1 MSETKQRS
9 WSRDPLNWFAVIF
22 VPLWLLLL
30 LGWVNGEWLVDRVPV
45 LSLGILDTVLIF
57 AAFTT
62 AFWLVLALII
72 RMTGRKRWISLVSF
86 FALMGGMV
94 VGLPR
99 FFELDLDGDIR
110 PLGLRLKQASGL
122 LPIEVTTA
130 FAPLKASETSFTQFL
145 GPNRDLNVPWLEISD
160 DAQAIDCQVVWRRPM
175 GAGWS
180 GFIAVDGLA
189 FTMEQHGN
197 REVVA
202 AYRVNDGKRVWV
214 HEATRR
220 HFHPAGGTGPRSTPT
235 FFDNRL
241 YTLGGVGHLLCL
253 EANTGRVL
261 WEHDL
266 TQEFGIPVVVSNPD
280 SDERQDVEQSKV
292 LWGRAAAPLI
302 VDDLVVVPVGGA
314 INSPQVTLVA
324 FDRVT
329 GEKRWQNGDKSIS
342 YGSPTLAKLLGKNQ
356 ILLTTESH
364 VCGFDSE
371 NGQELWSYA
380 RPGDS
385 SGDANTSQPVAVA
398 EDQVLVTKEYGVGGE
413 LLKLSRSTEGDW
425 KVERV
430 WENRRV
436 LKTKLTI
443 AAVRNEHAYAIS
455 SGILE
460 CVEWK
465 TGIQAWRGARVRH
478 GQLLMTRK
486 HLVIMT
492 EDGDLTISA
501 IDPEDYMPLLTKD
514 AVLSGRCWNTLCIY
528 DDLLLARSDRE
539 AVCVRLPRAGK
550 RTEIAEADDT
560 SHPRANAA
568 FRTQGVITPVGNRL
582 QETEAPKAA
591 RVWMNEFETA
601 NAADKRE
608 AALAA
613 LDGLLAQYPDEV
625 FAYYQRGC
633 LKCWMG
639 DFQGSV
645 DDFDRY
651 ISRRPEVE
659 QRLWERGI
667 SQYLVGQYQAGAKQF
682 ELYQTY
688 HDNDVENSVWRYLCQ
703 VKVDGKEVAKQ
714 QLLPIRNDPRVP
726 LMDIYR
732 LFQGQGSVDDVLAAI
747 SAGDPQ
753 ESELASRRF
762 YGHYYLG
769 LYFDS
774 LGDREQAIKHVK
786 LALEVPA
793 ESPRVSRYMWDVA
806 KVHLKSIEGE
816 QAGQ

>member
-1 MSETKQRS
+1 MSDTQKRS
-9 WSRDPLNWFAVIF
+9 LRREPLYWFALIF
-22 VPLWLLLL
+22 IPVWLLLL
-30 LGWVNGEWLVDRVPV
+30 LGWGNGEMLVDQIPA
-45 LSLGILDTVLIF
+45 LSLGILDTILVF

-62 AFWLVLALII
+62 AFWLVMALII
-72 RMTGRKRWISLVSF
+72 RMSGRKRWISLVSL
-86 FALMGGMV
+86 FAVIGATIYL
-94 VGLPR
+94 LPKY
-99 FFELDLDGDIR
+99 FELDMDGDIR

-122 LPIEVTTA
+122 LPIEVTTEI
-130 FAPLKASETSFTQFL
+130 APLKASESSFTQFL
-145 GPNRDLNVPWLEISD
+145 GPNRDLNIPWLEISD
-160 DAQAIDCQVVWRRPM
+160 DAQAIDCPVVWRRSV

-180 GFIAVDGLA
+180 GFTAVDGLA
-189 FTMEQHGN
+189 FTMEQHGK

-202 AYRVNDGKRVWV
+202 AYRVTDGKRVWV
-214 HEATRR
+214 HEAVRR

-235 FFDNRL
+235 FHENRL
-241 YTLGGVGHLLCL
+241 YTLGGVGNLLCL

-266 TQEFGIPVVVSNPD
+266 TREFDIPVVVSNPD
-280 SDERQDVEQSKV
+280 SEDRQDIEESNV

-314 INSPQVTLVA
+314 TNQPQVTLVA

-329 GEKRWQNGDKSIS
+329 GEKRWQNGNKSIS
-342 YGSPTLAKLLGKNQ
+342 YGSPTLVTLLGQRQ
-356 ILLTTESH
+356 ILLTTEAH
-364 VCGFDSE
+364 VCGFDSG
-371 NGQELWSYA
+371 NGQELWSYS
-380 RPGDS
+380 RPGNS
-385 SGDANTSQPVAVA
+385 NGDANTSQPVVVA

-413 LLKLSRSTEGDW
+413 LLKLSRSPEGAW
-425 KVERV
+425 TVERV
-430 WENRRV
+430 WENHRV

-465 TGIQAWRGARVRH
+465 TGVQAWRGARVRH

-486 HLVIMT
+486 HLVVMSET
-492 EDGDLTISA
+492 GDLTISA
-501 IDPEDYMPLLTKD
+501 IDPEDYMPLLTKEE
-514 AVLSGRCWNTLCIY
+514 VLSGRCWNTLCIY
-528 DDLLLARSDRE
+528 EDLLLARSDRE
-539 AVCVRLPRAGK
+539 AVCIRLPRAGK
-550 RTEIAEADDT
+550 KTDIATNNPSVGLGT
-560 SHPRANAA
+560 SDRSQAK
-568 FRTQGVITPVGNRL
+568 GSITYVSNKI
-582 QETEAPKAA
+582 QETQDKKTPQT
-591 RVWMNEFETA
+591 WMNEFESA
-601 NAADKRE
+601 NANDNRD

-613 LDGLLAQYPDEV
+613 LNGLLAQYPEET

-645 DDFDRY
+645 TDFDKY
-651 ISRRPEVE
+651 VSLRPEVE

-667 SQYLVGQYQAGAKQF
+667 SQYLVGQYEAGAKQF

-688 HDNDVENSVWRYLCQ
+688 RDNDVENSVWRYLCQ
-703 VKVDGKEVAKQ
+703 VKIDGQAVAKQ
-714 QLLPIRNDPRVP
+714 QLLPIRNDTRIP

-732 LFQGQGSVDDVLAAI
+732 LFQGQASVEDVLAAI
-747 SAGDPQ
+747 SQGEPAEP
-753 ESELASRRF
+753 ELASRRF

-774 LGDREQAIKHVK
+774 LGEREQAIKHVK

-806 KVHLKSIEGE
+806 KVHLKSIQGDEKDK
-816 QAGQ
+816 